1 MNVKMFYNYNTL
13 KIRNMHEDILKIYNQ
28 KLKYLKN
35 YDYDRL
41 FNINMF
47 SISRIVR
54 NILQP

>member
-1 MNVKMFYNYNTL
+1 
-13 KIRNMHEDILKIYNQ
+13 MHEDILKIYNQ